1 MYDRIQ
7 SLITTQQEYQ
17 KSCSKSGAT
26 PRFNSQ
32 KLAKPNASH
41 PQFLVLAATSSNQVM
56 AEVKAEVKAR
66 SLSNQ
71 LSS

>member
-17 KSCSKSGAT
+17 KSCSKSGVT

-41 PQFLVLAATSSNQVM
+41 PQFLVLAAGSNPVM